1 MTKKYGIRRYTSL
14 AMFAALAYASLF
26 VVKIGGIGGF
36 LTFDAKDAVITVAAF
51 AYGPVAGCV
60 ISVLVALL
68 EMVTVSSTGI
78 WGFIMN
84 AIASATFA
92 AAGSVVYF
100 YIPKLKKTFSG
111 AVVGLTLSVVLTTGV
126 MLLMNLLITPIYTG
140 MSVGTIAGM
149 IPALLLPFNL
159 IKTVINAAL
168 VLVLY
173 KPLATALRKTGAIPA
188 ESVSDGGDGSY
199 RFGKREIIVLIAA
212 VAVIAVCT
220 VLLVIVFKGSI
231 GFFGH

>member
-1 MTKKYGIRRYTSL
+1 
-14 AMFAALAYASLF
+14 
-26 VVKIGGIGGF
+26 
-36 LTFDAKDAVITVAAF
+36 
-51 AYGPVAGCV
+51 
-60 ISVLVALL
+60 
-68 EMVTVSSTGI
+68 
-78 WGFIMN
+78 
-84 AIASATFA
+84 
-92 AAGSVVYF
+92 
-100 YIPKLKKTFSG
+100 
-111 AVVGLTLSVVLTTGV
+111 
-126 MLLMNLLITPIYTG
+126 

-173 KPLATALRKTGAIPA
+173 KPLVTALRKARAIPA

-199 RFGKREIIVLIAA
+199 RFGKREIIVLISA

-220 VLLVIVFKGSI
+220 VLLVVVFKGSI